1 MNGRLLASLAL
12 LALLALGPATRP
24 AQAQARLVVIEF
36 ADQVAV
42 ETDARGTVRRLSGG
56 VRLRSDGT
64 RLAADRA
71 VHFVERGEVLLDGR
85 VRIIAGTDTLTAAR
99 VAYDANTREA
109 VATGSVRLGDGV
121 SALFAPRAS
130 YNTLTE
136 VAAFSG
142 GGRLLHRGAVL
153 TAPAGTYS
161 TARRVA
167 DVEGPVKLTDSTG
180 TLQAARGR
188 YDANVQRADFAGAV
202 RLRRSDARLDA
213 DSVVY
218 FRRTERARAYG
229 QAALERFGAARDVP
243 RADPGTPPDRS
254 RRTLLFGDVL
264 LFDGQAETAAARGT
278 PARDPLLVLLRTDSL
293 GRTDTTLARAARLDA
308 AQRERAV
315 SEVAGARGLVPPA
328 APPRLRE
335 QTLLAAGGVRVV
347 QRRLA
352 AVADS
357 VAFVRLEQDGAPP
370 RDRLAVYGGDR
381 RPSLWYD
388 GAQLTADSLL
398 ALATA
403 EQADTL
409 RAFGRAFVA
418 RPDSALGRVQQ
429 IRGDRMLALL
439 RDETLHRLSV
449 WPRAEAV
456 TYRADP
462 DGRLAG
468 ADRLAADSLVFRFA
482 DGELRQVRGDRDVEG
497 TAFGPANVPNDLRLE
512 GYVFTPSRRPSP
524 EALLD
529 PDGWEA
535 AWLRARAAE
544 DDAPPVAGPAAAA
557 GGTPGLR
564 SRPPTAASRRP

>member
-1 MNGRLLASLAL
+1 MSVAGRCLRAVLCAALAL
-12 LALLALGPATRP
+12 VALAAARP
-24 AQAQARLVVIEF
+24 AAAQTRLVVIEF
-36 ADQVAV
+36 ADQVSS

-56 VRLRSDGT
+56 VRLRSDDT
-64 RLAADRA
+64 RLTADRA
-71 VHFVERGEVLLDGR
+71 VHFVERGEVLLEGR
-85 VRIIAGTDTLTAAR
+85 VRIITGTDTLTAAR

-109 VATGSVRLGDGV
+109 VATGNVRIGDGV
-121 SALFAPRAS
+121 SVLFAPRAS
-130 YNTLTE
+130 YNSATE
-136 VAAFSG
+136 TAAFSG

-167 DVEGPVKLTDSTG
+167 ETDGPVKLADSTG

-188 YDANVQRADFAGAV
+188 YDANLQRADFAGTV

-229 QAALERFGAARDVP
+229 RAALERFGAEREIRRV
-243 RADPGTPPDRS
+243 DPGTPPDRS
-254 RRTLLFGDVL
+254 RRTILFGDVL
-264 LFDGQAETAAARGT
+264 VFDGQAETASARGT

-308 AQRERAV
+308 AQRERALLPDG
-315 SEVAGARGLVPPA
+315 GATAQGLVPPDPA
-328 APPRLRE
+328 QAPRLRE
-335 QTLLAAGGVRVV
+335 QTLVAAGGVRFA
-347 QRRLA
+347 QPRLA

-370 RDRLAVYGGDR
+370 RDRLALYGAAR

-388 GAQLTADSLL
+388 GAQLSADSLF
-398 ALATA
+398 AFATA

-409 RAFGRAFVA
+409 RAFGRAFAA

-429 IRGDRMLALL
+429 IRGDLMLALL
-439 RDETLHRLSV
+439 RDEALHRLSV
-449 WPRAEAV
+449 WPRAEAF
-456 TYRADP
+456 TFRADP
-462 DGRLAG
+462 EGLLAG
-468 ADRLAADSLVFRFA
+468 ADRLAADSLVFRFE
-482 DGELRQVRGDRDVEG
+482 DGDLRQVRGDRDIEG
-497 TAFGPANVPNDLRLE
+497 TTFGPANVPDDLRLE
-512 GYVFTPSRRPSP
+512 GYVFTPSRRPAP

-544 DDAPPVAGPAAAA
+544 DDEAPPVAEAPA
-557 GGTPGLR
+557 
-564 SRPPTAASRRP
+564 RPPTAAARRP